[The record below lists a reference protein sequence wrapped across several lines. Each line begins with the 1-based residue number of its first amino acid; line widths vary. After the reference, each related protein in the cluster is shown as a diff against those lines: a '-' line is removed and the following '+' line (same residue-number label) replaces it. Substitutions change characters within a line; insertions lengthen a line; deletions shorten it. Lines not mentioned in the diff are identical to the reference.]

1 MAVKCAMRTLIYR
14 ALGLLFTGI
23 GIVGIFVPL
32 LPTTDFLLIALWF
45 FARSSKKLENWLLH
59 HRIFGK
65 YVYDLWVRGGMT
77 RQAKT
82 RAVFAMSAILLLSAL
97 VTPFFLKK
105 LPVWIF
111 ELIMAGVWGIAATY
125 ILSRKTLDPL
135 SEAER
140 LEKIASKNS

>member
-1 MAVKCAMRTLIYR
+1 MRVVIYR
-14 ALGLLFTGI
+14 SLGVLCTGI

-45 FARSSKKLENWLLH
+45 FARSSKRLEKWLLH
-59 HRIFGK
+59 HPLFGK

-77 RQAKT
+77 RVAKH
-82 RAVFAMSAILLLSAL
+82 RAVIAMSAVLLLSAV

-105 LPVWIF
+105 LPVWAF
-111 ELIMAGVWGIAATY
+111 ELILTGVWGLAATY
-125 ILSRKTLDPL
+125 IFSRKTLDPL
-135 SEAER
+135 TEAER